1 MRLILNLNR
10 LNLGCSTAPEVQTS
24 CGTNCSQH
32 LKSRVLLGSGF
43 FFKDTAL
50 VLFLAKD
57 VQRS

>member
-1 MRLILNLNR
+1 MRLD
-10 LNLGCSTAPEVQTS
+10 LGCSTAQGVKTS
-24 CGTNCSQH
+24 RSTNCSQR
-32 LKSRVLLGSGF
+32 LKSRVMLGSGI